1 MARYLLI
8 GLHNAV
14 AGHEEE
20 FNRWYDDQ
28 HLYDCLATP
37 GFVRAQRFELDDTQ
51 IVQGSSSPWRYMV
64 IYELETD
71 DPDATLDA
79 LVERGRSGKLVPS
92 DALDPTASSSSW
104 RGPSARRSNPDRLR
118 DVELRLSSADVQ
130 ITQSGA

>member
-14 AGHEEE
+14 AGREDE
-20 FNRWYDDQ
+20 FNRWYNEQ

-37 GFVRAQRFELDDTQ
+37 GFLHAQRFELADTQ
-51 IVQGSSSPWRYMV
+51 IIEGSKSPWRYMV

-71 DPDATLDA
+71 DPKATLDA

-92 DALDPTASSSSW
+92 DALDPNGIFIVLARPITPEVEPKSS
-104 RGPSARRSNPDRLR
+104 
-118 DVELRLSSADVQ
+118 
-130 ITQSGA
+130 

>member
-14 AGHEEE
+14 AGCEDE
-20 FNRWYDDQ
+20 FNRWYNEQ

-37 GFVRAQRFELDDTQ
+37 GFLRAQRFELADTQ
-51 IVQGSSSPWRYMV
+51 IIEGSQSPWRYMV

-71 DPDATLDA
+71 DPKATLEA

-92 DALDPTASSSSW
+92 DALDPN
-104 RGPSARRSNPDRLR
+104 GIFIVLARPITPE
-118 DVELRLSSADVQ
+118 VEPRRR
-130 ITQSGA
+130 

>member
-71 DPDATLDA
+71 DPDATLEA

-92 DALDPTASSSSW
+92 DALDPSGIFIIVARPISPEIKP
-104 RGPSARRSNPDRLR
+104 GPVARR
-118 DVELRLSSADVQ
+118 
-130 ITQSGA
+130 